1 MGKEARVTAIL
12 AEGEDAGRLQYEP
25 PKLIF
30 RGRARHVWAGED
42 LLGLK
47 ADGDDLFLRD
57 GSRFRLGAVQA
68 GRWAQAILNP
78 PSRLDKL
85 GVKPGLRIALSGHLD
100 TGFLDELAAVA
111 PLSVDAE
118 EAPELVFL
126 AVDSPVDLA
135 TLPALAAGLAPGG
148 AVWIVTA
155 KGRTAPVKDA
165 EIRAAGQGA
174 GLVDTKVC
182 AFSDTHTALK
192 FSRRRG

>member
-12 AEGEDAGRLQYEP
+12 AEGEDAGRLKYEP

-42 LLGLK
+42 LIGLK
-47 ADGDDLFLRD
+47 ADGDDLVLKD
-57 GSRFRLGAVQA
+57 GSLFRLGAVQA
-68 GRWAQAILNP
+68 GRWARAILDP

-85 GVKPGLRIALSGHLD
+85 GVKPGVRIALSGRFD

-111 PLSVDAE
+111 PQTVGAE
-118 EAPELVFL
+118 ESPELVFL
-126 AVDSPVDLA
+126 VVNSAIDLDG
-135 TLPALAAGLAPGG
+135 LPALAAGLAPVG
-148 AVWIVTA
+148 AVWIVAA

-165 EIRAAGQGA
+165 EIRAAGRGA